1 MLRINDIFKL
11 AQDRFRILALSGQ
24 HAIWINIDS
33 EKAWPELVRT
43 STIEKRIFDEEL
55 FRTTDPHQELASL
68 SVERGSKAQII
79 RDQRYDLIAPLLATD
94 DVYYRSGRGQLVQSR
109 SDETGKPR
117 KTLYKNL
124 RQYWQRGA
132 MPNALLPDYRKS
144 GGKGQKKT
152 SKKKLGRPRKISPGT
167 GITADSTIQ
176 KMFRLVIDHHY
187 VNDKGNSLAYAHRRF
202 IDMFEAYNPKVRPE
216 DYPTLTQLRY
226 FYHRSMKSGS
236 HSPQVK

>member
-176 KMFRLVIDHHY
+176 KMFRLVIDL
-187 VNDKGNSLAYAHRRF
+187 SLIH
-202 IDMFEAYNPKVRPE
+202 I
-216 DYPTLTQLRY
+216 
-226 FYHRSMKSGS
+226 
-236 HSPQVK
+236 

>member
-79 RDQRYDLIAPLLATD
+79 RDQRYDLI
-94 DVYYRSGRGQLVQSR
+94 
-109 SDETGKPR
+109 
-117 KTLYKNL
+117 
-124 RQYWQRGA
+124 
-132 MPNALLPDYRKS
+132 
-144 GGKGQKKT
+144 
-152 SKKKLGRPRKISPGT
+152 
-167 GITADSTIQ
+167 TI
-176 KMFRLVIDHHY
+176 
-187 VNDKGNSLAYAHRRF
+187 
-202 IDMFEAYNPKVRPE
+202 
-216 DYPTLTQLRY
+216 
-226 FYHRSMKSGS
+226 
-236 HSPQVK
+236 